1 MLFNSAGFLF
11 YFLPL
16 VLVIYY
22 TFSFSRIFQNVWLL
36 IASFIFYIWFDI
48 KVVWILIFVILFN
61 YIMSHRIHNRLNSK
75 SLFIFTII
83 VNVSI
88 LFVFKYFNFTL
99 DNLRA
104 IGLFDNLTFKLL
116 LPLGIS
122 FYLFKVISYQI
133 DVYRHE
139 IEPAT
144 SLINFSLYVVFFP
157 QIIAGPIARYKQMEV
172 QIRERKENTKRFA
185 VGVQRFVV
193 GLAKKTL
200 IANALLIVADRV
212 YGFLDTQT
220 ITMSLA
226 WLGTIAYTL
235 QIYFDFSGYSD
246 MAIGIGLMFGF
257 KTEENFNFPYIAQ
270 SINEFWRRWHISLS
284 TWFKDYVY
292 IPLGGSRVKNQDR
305 IIANL
310 LVVWVLTGL
319 WHGSNWTFV
328 LWGLFNFVV
337 LVFER
342 FVDFENLKLNRVL
355 KHVYALVIINI
366 AWVFFR
372 SNSIYDAGKMLT
384 SMIGVNG
391 FFDSTSFMFIREF
404 GIIFLLGFFFS
415 IPIARRMNTMIVDE
429 EKAKWAWIFRLI
441 YPIVMILLFVLSVST
456 IIKGSYNPFIYFN
469 F

>member
-1 MLFNSAGFLF
+1 MLFNSTGFLF

-16 VLVIYY
+16 VLVLYY
-22 TFSFSRIFQNVWLL
+22 TLSFSRTFQNIWLL
-36 IASFIFYIWFDI
+36 IASFVFYIWFDI
-48 KVVWILIFVILFN
+48 KVVWIIIFVILFN
-61 YIMSHRIHNRLNSK
+61 YVMSHRIHNQIKSK
-75 SLFIFTII
+75 SLFVFTIV

-99 DNLRA
+99 DNLRS
-104 IGLFDNLTFKLL
+104 IGLFDDLTLKLL

-122 FYLFKVISYQI
+122 FYLFKVISYQA

-144 SLINFSLYVVFFP
+144 SLINFSLYVIFFP
-157 QIIAGPIARYKQMEV
+157 QIIAGPITRYKQMEV
-172 QIRERKENTKRFA
+172 QIRERKESTKRFA

-200 IANALLIVADRV
+200 IANVLLIVADRV

-292 IPLGGSRVKNQDR
+292 IPLGGSRIKNQDR
-305 IIANL
+305 VIANI

-328 LWGLFNFVV
+328 LWGLFNFVI

-342 FVDFENLKLNRVL
+342 FVDFENLKLKPIF
-355 KHVYALVIINI
+355 KHVYALVLINF

-372 SNSIYDAGKMLT
+372 SNSIYDAGKMLA

-391 FFDSTSFMFIREF
+391 FYDSTSLMFVREF

-415 IPIARRMNTMIVDE
+415 VPIARRMNTIIVDE
-429 EKAKWAWIFRLI
+429 EKAKWAWIFRMI
-441 YPIVMILLFVLSVST
+441 YPVAMILLFVLSVST

>member
-1 MLFNSAGFLF
+1 
-11 YFLPL
+11 
-16 VLVIYY
+16 
-22 TFSFSRIFQNVWLL
+22 
-36 IASFIFYIWFDI
+36 
-48 KVVWILIFVILFN
+48 
-61 YIMSHRIHNRLNSK
+61 
-75 SLFIFTII
+75 
-83 VNVSI
+83 
-88 LFVFKYFNFTL
+88 
-99 DNLRA
+99 
-104 IGLFDNLTFKLL
+104 
-116 LPLGIS
+116 
-122 FYLFKVISYQI
+122 
-133 DVYRHE
+133 
-139 IEPAT
+139 
-144 SLINFSLYVVFFP
+144 VFFP

-391 FFDSTSFMFIREF
+391 FFDSISFMFIREF

-415 IPIARRMNTMIVDE
+415 VPIARRMNTMIVDE
-429 EKAKWAWIFRLI
+429 EKAKWAWIFRFI